1 MVAFNQ
7 QIRKKL
13 QKRGDIIENLK
24 RLKQLKISLDLDE
37 NLNTEKRYSQSN
49 YMLLLHPL
57 ILDDARFQN
66 VTISKRLFCF
76 IEFHN
81 SLLFFCL
88 LWSRSGIAIL
98 LNRRY

>member
-37 NLNTEKRYSQSN
+37 NLNTEK
-49 YMLLLHPL
+49 
-57 ILDDARFQN
+57 N